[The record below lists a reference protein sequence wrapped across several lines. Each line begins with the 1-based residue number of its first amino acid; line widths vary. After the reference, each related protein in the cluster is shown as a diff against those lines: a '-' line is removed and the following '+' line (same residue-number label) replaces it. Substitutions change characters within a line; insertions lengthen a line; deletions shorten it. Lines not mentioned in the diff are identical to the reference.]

1 MVKAMYR
8 CKFYLIFL
16 VVLTVPYSA
25 ASAEE
30 VLTWQDCIKE
40 AALNHPDLI
49 AAQDVVKESEASK
62 RITASTLFPQITSDV
77 SASRSK
83 AAVTGGG
90 GGNFPAQTTNS
101 FSYEVTGSQLIFD
114 GFKTVNNVKASQET
128 IKASQQS
135 YRYTSSQV
143 RLRLRTAFA
152 NLLYA
157 QQLGLV
163 TEDIVKIRKDNLGL
177 IKLRY
182 QSGLEHEGALL
193 TAEAN
198 LAQAEFQAAQAQ
210 RDVGLVQRQLTKEM
224 GRTEF
229 VPMTSKGDFTVINA
243 EEQMPDFEALAKDN
257 PSLLQLVAQKNAA
270 AFSLKSTYGNFFPSL
285 SVSGGAGKTGDHW
298 APSNNEWDAG
308 LTVSFPLFEG
318 GERLA
323 QVDQAKATLN
333 QLGENERSEKDSVV
347 VTLQQEWVSLQDAI
361 GTVDVQKK
369 QLAAAQERSEIAN
382 VEFSTGFMNYDNW
395 TIIEDNLVQAKT
407 GYLSAQVNALLAEAN
422 WIAAKGEKLEYVQ

>member
-16 VVLTVPYSA
+16 VVLAVPYSA
-25 ASAEE
+25 ANAEE

-62 RITASTLFPQITSDV
+62 RITASTLLPQITSDV

-83 AAVTGGG
+83 AVV
-90 GGNFPAQTTNS
+90 QTTNS

-114 GFKTVNNVKASQET
+114 GFKTVNNVKAAQET
-128 IKASQQS
+128 VKASQQS

-143 RLRLRTAFA
+143 RLRLRTAFV
-152 NLLYA
+152 NLQYA
-157 QQLGLV
+157 QQLVLV

-182 QSGLEHEGALL
+182 QSGHEHEGALL

-198 LAQAEFQAAQAQ
+198 LAQAEFQEAQAQ
-210 RDVGLVQRQLTKEM
+210 RDVGLVQKQLTKEM

-229 VPMTSKGDFTVINA
+229 VPMTVKGDFVVINT
-243 EEQMPDFEALAKDN
+243 EEKMPDFEALAKDN
-257 PSLLQLVAQKNAA
+257 PSLLQLVAKKNAA
-270 AFSLKSTYGNFFPSL
+270 AFSLKSTYGNLFPSL

-407 GYLSAQVNALLAEAN
+407 GYLSAQVNTLLTEAN

>member
-1 MVKAMYR
+1 MYR
-8 CKFYLIFL
+8 CKFYLIFW
-16 VVLTVPYSA
+16 VVLIVPYSA

-62 RITASTLFPQITSDV
+62 RITASALLPQITSDV

-83 AAVTGGG
+83 AAITAGEA
-90 GGNFPAQTTNS
+90 GNFPAQTTNS

-114 GFKTVNNVKASQET
+114 GFKTVNNVKAAQET
-128 IKASQQS
+128 VKASQQS

-143 RLRLRTAFA
+143 RLRLRTAFV
-152 NLLYA
+152 NLQYT
-157 QQLGLV
+157 QQLVLV

-182 QSGLEHEGALL
+182 QSGHEHEGALL

-198 LAQAEFQAAQAQ
+198 LAQAEFQEAQAQ

-229 VPMTSKGDFTVINA
+229 VPMTAKGDFTVINA

-323 QVDQAKATLN
+323 QLDQAKATLN

-347 VTLQQEWVSLQDAI
+347 VTLQQEWVSLEDAI

-369 QLAAAQERSEIAN
+369 QLAATQERSEIAN

>member
-1 MVKAMYR
+1 
-8 CKFYLIFL
+8 
-16 VVLTVPYSA
+16 
-25 ASAEE
+25 
-30 VLTWQDCIKE
+30 
-40 AALNHPDLI
+40 
-49 AAQDVVKESEASK
+49 
-62 RITASTLFPQITSDV
+62 
-77 SASRSK
+77 
-83 AAVTGGG
+83 
-90 GGNFPAQTTNS
+90 
-101 FSYEVTGSQLIFD
+101 
-114 GFKTVNNVKASQET
+114 
-128 IKASQQS
+128 
-135 YRYTSSQV
+135 
-143 RLRLRTAFA
+143 
-152 NLLYA
+152 
-157 QQLGLV
+157 
-163 TEDIVKIRKDNLGL
+163 
-177 IKLRY
+177 
-182 QSGLEHEGALL
+182 
-193 TAEAN
+193 
-198 LAQAEFQAAQAQ
+198 
-210 RDVGLVQRQLTKEM
+210 
-224 GRTEF
+224 
-229 VPMTSKGDFTVINA
+229 
-243 EEQMPDFEALAKDN
+243 
-257 PSLLQLVAQKNAA
+257 LQLVAQKNAA
-270 AFSLKSTYGNFFPSL
+270 AISLKSTYGNFFPSL

>member
-1 MVKAMYR
+1 MVKTMYR
-8 CKFYLIFL
+8 CKFYLIFW
-16 VVLTVPYSA
+16 VVLAVPYNA
-25 ASAEE
+25 ANAEE
-30 VLTWQDCIKE
+30 FLTWQDCIKE

-49 AAQDVVKESEASK
+49 AAQDAVKESEASK
-62 RITASTLFPQITSDV
+62 RITASALFPQITSDV

-83 AAVTGGG
+83 AAAHT
-90 GGNFPAQTTNS
+90 ANS
-101 FSYEVTGSQLIFD
+101 FSYEATGSQLIFD
-114 GFKTVNNVKASQET
+114 GFKTVNNVKAAQET
-128 IKASQQS
+128 VKASQQS

-143 RLRLRTAFA
+143 RLRLRTAFV
-152 NLLYA
+152 NLQYA
-157 QQLGLV
+157 QQLVLV

-182 QSGLEHEGALL
+182 QSGHEHEGALL

-210 RDVGLVQRQLTKEM
+210 RDVGLAQRQLTKEM

-229 VPMTSKGDFTVINA
+229 VPMTAKGDFTVINA
-243 EEQMPDFEALAKDN
+243 EEQMPDFETLAKDN

-308 LTVSFPLFEG
+308 LKVSFPLFEG

-369 QLAAAQERSEIAN
+369 QLAATQERSEIAN

>member
-1 MVKAMYR
+1 MVNAMYR
-8 CKFYLIFL
+8 CKFYFIFW
-16 VVLTVPYSA
+16 VVLAVPYSA
-25 ASAEE
+25 ANAEE

-62 RITASTLFPQITSDV
+62 RITASTLLPQITSDV

-83 AAVTGGG
+83 AV
-90 GGNFPAQTTNS
+90 AQTTNS

-114 GFKTVNNVKASQET
+114 GFKTVNNVKAAQET
-128 IKASQQS
+128 VKASQQS

-143 RLRLRTAFA
+143 RLRLRTAFV

-157 QQLGLV
+157 QQLILV

-229 VPMTSKGDFTVINA
+229 VPMTAKGDFTVIKA

-369 QLAAAQERSEIAN
+369 QLAATQERSEIAN

>member
-1 MVKAMYR
+1 MYR
-8 CKFYLIFL
+8 CKFYLIFW
-16 VVLTVPYSA
+16 VVLIVPYSA

-62 RITASTLFPQITSDV
+62 RITASALLPQITSDV

-83 AAVTGGG
+83 AAITAGEA
-90 GGNFPAQTTNS
+90 GNFPAQTTNS

-114 GFKTVNNVKASQET
+114 GFKTVNNVKAAQET
-128 IKASQQS
+128 VKASQQS

-143 RLRLRTAFA
+143 RLRLRTAFV
-152 NLLYA
+152 NLQYT
-157 QQLGLV
+157 QQLVLV

-182 QSGLEHEGALL
+182 QSGHEHEGALL

-198 LAQAEFQAAQAQ
+198 LAQAEFQEAQAQ

-229 VPMTSKGDFTVINA
+229 VPMTAKGDFTVINA

-308 LTVSFPLFEG
+308 LKVSFPLFEG